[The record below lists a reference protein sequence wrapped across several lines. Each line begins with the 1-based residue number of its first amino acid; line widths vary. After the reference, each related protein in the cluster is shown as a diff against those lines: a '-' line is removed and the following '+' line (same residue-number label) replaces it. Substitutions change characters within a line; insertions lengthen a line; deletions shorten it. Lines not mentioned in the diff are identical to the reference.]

1 MPPSRPTPQPP
12 AAGGDEL
19 TLTEVAE
26 FLGVHYMT
34 AYRYLRI
41 GKLPARR
48 EGRVWRVKRT
58 DAEALVASRDQP
70 DTGSADQSDGRPERV
85 RLLVERLLS
94 FDERGAWSLVEGAL
108 VSGFD
113 PIRVHTE
120 LVSPALQELGRRW
133 ADGRIDIGRE
143 HAATTIC
150 RNLIGRLSLTSSR
163 PGSARGLVIFAGA
176 PGDRHLLPATI
187 AADIFRASGFDVVD
201 CGSALPPQA
210 LGDLVADV
218 DRLTAVGIST
228 TMPGNRSAI
237 RAMVSA
243 IRASRP
249 EVMILVGGAAVP
261 ELGGAAAVGADHV
274 VVSALEGVA
283 ILNGDA
289 PGLTAGVRDFPG
301 AARPATG
308 RR

>member
-1 MPPSRPTPQPP
+1 MPQPP
-12 AAGGDEL
+12 AGGDDEL
-19 TLTEVAE
+19 TLNEVAE

-48 EGRVWRVKRT
+48 EGRVWRVKRN
-58 DAEALVASRDQP
+58 DAEALLAGRDQP
-70 DTGSADQSDGRPERV
+70 DSGTADQRNAGPDRA

-94 FDERGAWSLVEGAL
+94 FDERGAWSLIEGAM
-108 VSGFD
+108 VSGAD
-113 PIRVHTE
+113 PIRIHTE
-120 LVSPALQELGRRW
+120 LVSPALSELGCRW
-133 ADGRIDIGRE
+133 AEGQIDIGRE

-163 PGSARGLVIFAGA
+163 PGSARGLVIFVGA
-176 PGDRHLLPATI
+176 PGDQHVLPATI

-237 RAMVSA
+237 RAMVNA

-249 EVMILVGGAAVP
+249 EVTILVGGAAVP

-274 VVSALEGVA
+274 VVSALAGVA
-283 ILNGDA
+283 LLNGDTPDEAGGERPSPDAVEAAKA
-289 PGLTAGVRDFPG
+289 PAD
-301 AARPATG
+301 RP
-308 RR
+308 